1 MSKLIF
7 DGECRRPNNML
18 TWDQVHVDGLDNRP
32 IKSVN
37 LVVEAGDIVTVEIE
51 EYLTEESPPQR
62 HGSMLTTVISSPDGP
77 RTIKTRYPVN
87 YMHIETV
94 EVPEREMP
102 IKNTGMTRR
111 RRELEEKSKQDHQNP
126 ISELDIHQDS
136 V

>member
-1 MSKLIF
+1 MSNVIL
-7 DGECRRPNNML
+7 DGECRRSTNML
-18 TWDQVHVDGLDNRP
+18 TWDQVHIDGLDNRP

-62 HGSMLTTVISSPDGP
+62 HGSMLTTVITSPDGP

-94 EVPEREMP
+94 EIPLPKSTNQNNRDISR
-102 IKNTGMTRR
+102 IKGQEIKKVSTQRY
-111 RRELEEKSKQDHQNP
+111 QNP
-126 ISELDIHQDS
+126 ISELDIE
-136 V
+136 